1 MLLGYFLRAD
11 KTDKRCLSKKE
22 KKNKRSRKSGKTRQK
37 AEEIMEA
44 ENGPM
49 GIHVSFRLSHEE
61 TNISRQ
67 AGCRTGDAT
76 EGNKIRNERC
86 ADC

>member
-11 KTDKRCLSKKE
+11 KTDKR
-22 KKNKRSRKSGKTRQK
+22 SRERGKTRQK
-37 AEEIMEA
+37 AEDIMEA

>member
-11 KTDKRCLSKKE
+11 KTDKR
-22 KKNKRSRKSGKTRQK
+22 SRKSGKTRQK
-37 AEEIMEA
+37 ADDIMEA